1 MGKWLSFQDVI
12 WFLILFSGFSIY
24 GNNTKAKEIDKKPY
38 YKYFTL
44 ALRFRLIMSLTFVG
58 IYVFLYQ
65 GGDTLDYFQGA
76 KAMKNLFWSNF
87 ENYWIMMTE
96 KVEYYMYYTY
106 FNPDT
111 EFPPTHLFRRA
122 ENFTAVRAGSIPSIL
137 TNGSLIGINL
147 FFAFF
152 SFKASWR
159 LYEVFVWYFPQHEKW
174 LAFAI
179 LFIPSPA
186 FWGSGLMKD
195 SLSMIGVGYFVYYL
209 HRIFILKEGNT
220 LSNLLFLFAAGYL
233 VFIAKSY
240 ILIAMLPG
248 ALIWANF
255 DAIAKVESTFVRV
268 ILFPLVLLIIIG
280 GGFQLYLASGNFLG
294 DYGSDK
300 ILEKAVTTQQDL
312 VREEA
317 YGTNKFD
324 IGPFEP
330 TLPSI
335 GGKFPVAT
343 NAGLYRPYLWE
354 SNNLVM
360 AFSGLENL
368 ILLYFSIVLLIKL
381 GPIGMIRKIFGRPL
395 LTFCFLFSILLA
407 FSIGLTTANFGA
419 MVRYKIPLIPFFTA
433 MIIIL
438 ARESSA
444 SYKRK
449 QKEQELAAEAESEA
463 EPEEQLNPI

>member
-1 MGKWLSFQDVI
+1 VEYWLSFQDLI
-12 WFLILFSGFSIY
+12 WFIILFSAASIWA
-24 GNNTKAKEIDKKPY
+24 NNKMAQEQAEKPY
-38 YKYFTL
+38 YKYFKL
-44 ALRFRLIMSLTFVG
+44 ALRYRMFMNLTFLG
-58 IYVFLYQ
+58 IYIFVYG

-76 KAMKNLFWSNF
+76 RAMKNLFWSDLSH
-87 ENYWIMMTE
+87 YWIMMTE
-96 KVEYYMYYTY
+96 KVEFYMYYTY
-106 FNPDT
+106 FNPNTDY
-111 EFPPTHLFRRA
+111 PATHLFRRS
-122 ENFTAVRAGSIPSIL
+122 ENFTVIRLGSIPSIL

-152 SFKASWR
+152 SFKSAWR
-159 LYEVFVWYFPQHEKW
+159 LYEVFVTYFPQHEKW

-195 SLSMIGVGYFVYYL
+195 TISLIGVGYMVYYL
-209 HRIFILKEGNT
+209 HRIFVLKEGNT
-220 LSNLLFLFAAGYL
+220 FINFFFLLANAFLIY
-233 VFIAKSY
+233 IAKSY

-255 DAIAKVESTFVRV
+255 DAISRVKSTFVKV
-268 ILFPLVLLIIIG
+268 FLFPVMLLLIIG
-280 GGFQLYLASGNFLG
+280 GGFQIYLASGSFLG

-300 ILEKAVTTQQDL
+300 ILERAVTTQQDL

-317 YGTNKFD
+317 YGANKFD
-324 IGPFEP
+324 IGAFEP

-335 GGKFPVAT
+335 LGKFPVAT
-343 NAGLYRPYLWE
+343 NAGLYRPYIWE
-354 SNNLVM
+354 TNNITM

-368 ILLYFSIVLLIKL
+368 ILLYFSLVILFKL
-381 GPIGMIRKIFGRPL
+381 GPIGLIRKIFGRPL

-438 ARESSA
+438 VRESSA
-444 SYKRK
+444 SYKREQ
-449 QKEQELAAEAESEA
+449 QKKELAAETESQA
-463 EPEEQLNPI
+463 AQEELNPI